1 MEENKSN
8 TYTSPPSGGDKGE
21 GLDIHSFDEIRPYEP
36 EEMPVVFEE
45 LLNDRQFNLVM
56 KGFTP
61 WLPKSVRNG
70 LLRLLFKGV
79 KTTQDFQVRFMKPV
93 VRLSIWR
100 CTNGTTFGCPEDF
113 NKHGRYIFLSNHR
126 DIVLDS
132 AYLDLMLHDGG
143 FERTCEIG
151 IGDNLLIYPWIKKLV
166 RMNKAFTVRRGLT
179 AHEMMR
185 SSMLMSQYIHFAVN
199 EKRENIW
206 IAQRE
211 GRAKDS
217 DDRTQDSVLKMFA
230 MGAPDFCNDNIIDAL
245 RHLHIAPLTISYEHD
260 PCDYLKAEEFQF
272 KRDVPGWKKS
282 KEDDLLNMK
291 TGILGKKGRV
301 HYELSPCI
309 DAWLGTLDR
318 SLPKKEIFRLVAE
331 HIDRE
336 IHSRYR
342 LYPCNWIAMDEL
354 DGTDN
359 SDKYTAKDRQEFEK
373 YLAKQ
378 IAKVRVPNP
387 DTAFLRERMLT
398 MYANPVRNYLAAVK
412 DRNTEE

>member
-1 MEENKSN
+1 M
-8 TYTSPPSGGDKGE
+8 
-21 GLDIHSFDEIRPYEP
+21 DIHSFDEIRPYEP

-79 KTTQDFQVRFMKPV
+79 KSSQDFQVRFMKPV

-359 SDKYTAKDRQEFEK
+359 SDKYTEKDRQEFEK

-412 DRNTEE
+412 ERNTEE